1 MPELPHPVIGN
12 WYRQE
17 NGELF
22 EVVALDADDA
32 TVEIQYFD
40 GTIEE
45 LDVETWEQMGLEE
58 AEPPEDWSGS
68 VDVDDDEIEE
78 LQDKPEEEFSDPLEY
93 LDRQG

>member
-1 MPELPHPVIGN
+1 MTELSPVIGN

-17 NGELF
+17 NGEIF
-22 EVVALDADDA
+22 EVVATDPDDA

-45 LDVETWEQMGLEE
+45 LDVETWEQMEIEE

-68 VDVDDDEIEE
+68 VDVDDEE
-78 LQDKPEEEFSDPLEY
+78 LEDVSDRPEESFDDPLEY
-93 LDRQG
+93 LDRQD

>member
-1 MPELPHPVIGN
+1 MTELSPVIGN

-17 NGELF
+17 NGAIF
-22 EVVALDADDA
+22 EVVATDPDDA

-45 LDVETWEQMGLEE
+45 LDVETWEQMEIEE

-68 VDVDDDEIEE
+68 VDVDDEE
-78 LQDKPEEEFSDPLEY
+78 LEDVSDRPEESFDDPLEY
-93 LDRQG
+93 LDRQD